1 MSNVP
6 LGIKKTATIC
16 VLKNGD
22 SFLLLKR
29 LKEPN
34 KDLYTPIGGKLDP
47 FETPLTGA
55 FRETREETGIKVE
68 TMEFCGILTE
78 TSPINYNWINYVYWA
93 EIEKIPPPEC
103 NEGTLEWIHFND
115 ILNIPTPKTD
125 WFIYRFLLDKEKFVL
140 DSEYDENMDI
150 KWLVNELTGERLIG

>member
-55 FRETREETGIKVE
+55 IRETREETGIKVE

-140 DSEYDENMDI
+140 DSEYDENMEI

>member
-6 LGIKKTATIC
+6 FGIKTAATIC

-22 SFLLLKR
+22 DFLLLKR

-47 FETPLTGA
+47 FETPQAGA
-55 FRETREETGIKVE
+55 IRETLEETGIKVR

-78 TSPINYNWINYVYWA
+78 TSPTKYNWISYVYLA
-93 EIEKIPPPEC
+93 EIDKVSPPHC
-103 NEGTLEWIHFND
+103 NEGTLEWLSFGQ
-115 ILNIPTPKTD
+115 ILDIPTPKTD
-125 WFIYRFLLDKEKFVL
+125 WFIYKFLVNKEKFIL
-140 DSEYDENMDI
+140 DAEYDENLEI
-150 KWLVNELTGERLIG
+150 KWLVNELTGESLI